1 MYIAAEQLNEN
12 FTCKTRTRW
21 MWGLPDSNEA
31 LTLNET
37 TLEKLYLRKNV
48 SFIDKKDTHYFTC
61 QLEVYSK
68 LF

>member
-1 MYIAAEQLNEN
+1 
-12 FTCKTRTRW
+12 